1 MEPRVVTAALAPS
14 GAAPAPVI
22 QTLTPRQKAAVIL
35 RLLVE
40 DGETPDLTAMT
51 PGQQALLTE
60 EMGRLKPIS
69 RSTLDAVIDE
79 FLAAMDDAGL
89 SVSQGLASA
98 LNQLS
103 GHISAEVEEELRL
116 RAGLG
121 EVLGVWDRLAALPA
135 DTVLKLIDGESPE
148 VCAVVLSKIKVAVA
162 AEILG
167 LMPGPR
173 ARRITFAVSQTE
185 QIAPPIVERIGE
197 MLVDRLEAIPPRA
210 FTRSP
215 DARLGDILNSSAP
228 HTREDVLQGLQES
241 DETFASAVRRAIFTF
256 AHIPARMVP
265 RDVPTLLKEIDGDIL
280 VKALKSAEAREP
292 ESAAFL
298 LANMSKRMADQ
309 LRDAMREHADV
320 PEREGES
327 AMTDVV
333 RAIRKLEAD
342 GAITLI
348 PSDA

>member
-1 MEPRVVTAALAPS
+1 MS
-14 GAAPAPVI
+14 APAKTAGAEPVI
-22 QTLTPRQKAAVIL
+22 QKLSARQKAAVIL

-51 PGQQALLTE
+51 AGQQALLTE
-60 EMGRLKPIS
+60 EMARMKPIS
-69 RSTLDAVIDE
+69 RATLESVIDE
-79 FLAAMDDAGL
+79 FLVAMDEAGL

-98 LNQLS
+98 LGQLS

-135 DTVLKLIDGESPE
+135 DTMLKLIDGESPE
-148 VCAVVLSKIKVAVA
+148 VCAVVLSKIKVSVA

-167 LMPGPR
+167 LVPGPR

-215 DARLGDILNSSAP
+215 DARLGDILNSSAAD
-228 HTREDVLQGLQES
+228 TREDVLQGLQES
-241 DETFASAVRRAIFTF
+241 DEGFATAVRKAIFTF
-256 AHIPARMVP
+256 GHIPARVAP
-265 RDVPTLLKEIDGDIL
+265 RDVPTVLKEVDGDIL
-280 VKALKSAEAREP
+280 VKALKSAQTREEATLG
-292 ESAAFL
+292 FL
-298 LANMSKRMADQ
+298 LENMSKRMAEQ
-309 LRDAMREHADV
+309 LREAMKELGDV
-320 PEREGES
+320 PDKDGDS

-333 RAIRKLEAD
+333 RAVRKLETD
-342 GAITLI
+342 GAIMLLPPEDT
-348 PSDA
+348 

>member
-1 MEPRVVTAALAPS
+1 MT
-14 GAAPAPVI
+14 APASTTGAQPVV
-22 QTLTPRQKAAVIL
+22 QNLTRRQKAAVIL

-60 EMGRLKPIS
+60 EMARLKPIS
-69 RSTLDAVIDE
+69 RSTLEAVITE
-79 FLAAMDDAGL
+79 YLAAMDEAGL
-89 SVSQGLASA
+89 TVSQGLASA

-135 DTVLKLIDGESPE
+135 DTMLKLIDGESPE
-148 VCAVVLSKIKVAVA
+148 VCAVVLSKIKVSVA

-167 LMPGPR
+167 LMPGAR

-185 QIAPPIVERIGE
+185 QIAPPIVDRIGE

-228 HTREDVLQGLQES
+228 TTREDVLLGLQES
-241 DETFASAVRRAIFTF
+241 DEGFAKAVRKAIFTF
-256 AHIPARMVP
+256 AHIPARLPP
-265 RDVPTLLKEIDGDIL
+265 RDVPTLLQEVDGDIL
-280 VKALKSAEAREP
+280 VRALKSAETREP
-292 ESAAFL
+292 DTAVFL
-298 LANMSKRMADQ
+298 LENMSKRMAEQ
-309 LRDAMREHADV
+309 LRDAMQDLGDV
-320 PEREGES
+320 PDTDGDA
-327 AMTDVV
+327 AMTEVV
-333 RAIRKLEAD
+333 RAVRKLEAD
-342 GAITLI
+342 GTIMLV
-348 PSDA
+348 PQEE

>member
-1 MEPRVVTAALAPS
+1 MT
-14 GAAPAPVI
+14 APANPVAAEPVV
-22 QTLTPRQKAAVIL
+22 QALSPRQKAAVIL
-35 RLLVE
+35 RVLVE

-60 EMGRLKPIS
+60 EMARLKPIS
-69 RSTLDAVIDE
+69 RATLEAVITE
-79 FLAAMDDAGL
+79 YLTAMDDAGL
-89 SVSQGLASA
+89 SVSQGLAAA

-135 DTVLKLIDGESPE
+135 DTILKLIDGESPE
-148 VCAVVLSKIKVAVA
+148 VCAVVLSKIKVAIA

-173 ARRITFAVSQTE
+173 ARRITFAVCQTE

-215 DARLGDILNSSAP
+215 DARLGDILNSSTP
-228 HTREDVLQGLQES
+228 DTREDVLLGLEEN
-241 DETFASAVRRAIFTF
+241 DEGFASAVRRAIFTF
-256 AHIPARMVP
+256 AHIPARLVA
-265 RDVPTLLKEIDGDIL
+265 RDVPALLKEVDGDIL
-280 VKALKSAEAREP
+280 VRALKAAETREP
-292 ESAAFL
+292 ETANFL
-298 LANMSKRMADQ
+298 LDNMSKRMAEQ
-309 LRDAMREHADV
+309 LRAAIAEIDEV
-320 PEREGES
+320 PEKDGDA
-327 AMTDVV
+327 AMTEVV
-333 RAIRKLEAD
+333 RAVRKLEVEGTIMLTPQED
-342 GAITLI
+342 
-348 PSDA
+348 

>member
-1 MEPRVVTAALAPS
+1 MSAAAKTS
-14 GAAPAPVI
+14 GAEPVI
-22 QTLTPRQKAAVIL
+22 QKLSPRQKAAVIL

-40 DGETPDLTAMT
+40 DGETPNLTAMT

-60 EMGRLKPIS
+60 EMARLKPIS
-69 RSTLDAVIDE
+69 RATLESVITE
-79 FLAAMDDAGL
+79 FLNAMDEAGL
-89 SVSQGLASA
+89 SVSHGLASA

-135 DTVLKLIDGESPE
+135 DTMLKLIDGESPE
-148 VCAVVLSKIKVAVA
+148 VAAVVLSKIKVAVA

-210 FTRSP
+210 FNRSP
-215 DARLGDILNSSAP
+215 DARLGEILNSSAP
-228 HTREDVLQGLQES
+228 DTREEVLNGLQES
-241 DETFASAVRRAIFTF
+241 DEGFAKAVRKAIFTF
-256 AHIPARMVP
+256 AHISTRVVP
-265 RDVPTLLKEIDGDIL
+265 RDVPALLKEVDGDVL
-280 VKALKSAEAREP
+280 VKALKSAETQEP
-292 ESAAFL
+292 DTAAFL
-298 LANMSKRMADQ
+298 LENMSKRMAEQ
-309 LRDAMREHADV
+309 LREAMKELGDV
-320 PEREGES
+320 PEKDGNA
-327 AMTDVV
+327 AMTEVV
-333 RAIRKLEAD
+333 RAVRKLEAD
-342 GAITLI
+342 GTLMLI
-348 PSDA
+348 PAED